1 MSAGSGITHSEM
13 NASAVEAVHFVQMWV
28 PPDTQGLPPG
38 YEQRS
43 VEDEL
48 AAGGLVTVASAD
60 DDGAVHIN
68 QKDARLL
75 AARLD
80 ATSSIEVPDAPHVHV
95 FVARGSVELE
105 GSGPLSEGDAARLT
119 AAGARRLIGGEAGAE
134 VLIWATA

>member
-28 PPDTQGLPPG
+28 PPDTEGLPPG

-60 DDGAVHIN
+60 GDGAVHIN

-80 ATSSIEVPDAPHVHV
+80 AASSVEVPDAPNVHV

-105 GSGPLSEGDAARLT
+105 GSGLLSEGDAARLT
-119 AAGARRLIGGEAGAE
+119 AAGARRVTGGEDGAE